1 MATIK
6 AKYIGNLRTEA
17 IHIQSG
23 KDLITDA
30 PVDNMGKGEAFSPT
44 DLLAASLGTCML
56 TTMGIAAQKNG
67 FELQIVTTEITKI
80 MASNPRR
87 VDEVQITIDLSEGNY
102 TDEQKAIL
110 ENAALNCPVAKSV
123 HPDLKQTVD
132 FRYHN

>member
-6 AKYIGNLRTEA
+6 AKYTGNLRTEA
-17 IHIQSG
+17 NHIQSG
-23 KDLITDA
+23 KNLITDA

-67 FELQIVTTEITKI
+67 FQMQIVSIEITKI

-87 VDEVQITIDLSEGNY
+87 VDEIQITMDLSDTNY
-102 TDEQKAIL
+102 TDEQKSLL
-110 ENAALNCPVAKSV
+110 ENAALNCPVAKSL
-123 HPDLKQTVD
+123 HHDLKQTVD
-132 FRYHN
+132 FNY

>member
-6 AKYIGNLRTEA
+6 AKYTGNLRTEA
-17 IHIQSG
+17 NHIQSG
-23 KDLITDA
+23 KNLITDA

-67 FELQIVTTEITKI
+67 FQMQIVSIEITKI

-87 VDEVQITIDLSEGNY
+87 VDEIQVTMDLSDSNY
-102 TDEQKAIL
+102 TDEQKSIL
-110 ENAALNCPVAKSV
+110 ENAALNCPVAKSL

-132 FRYHN
+132 FNY